1 MQTQTLYEID
11 FNLWLGEQITALR
24 TGSFADL
31 DTQNVIEELE
41 GLGISQKHAIRSQLK
56 RLLLHLL
63 KWQYQADKR
72 SGSWKASIRNA
83 RQEIERL
90 LLTSPGLK
98 SYLTEGLE
106 TEYQRARRLAS
117 DETALPLSN
126 FPEEQSYPLEA
137 ILNEDWLPE

>member
-126 FPEEQSYPLEA
+126 FPEEQPYPLEA